1 MFPSP
6 PPFWQLRAENIF
18 EKNMTAERHKFT
30 QTGNA
35 LDTHIFSYIWISK
48 FNV

>member
-1 MFPSP
+1 LYSKPNVHIL
-6 PPFWQLRAENIF
+6 PPFWQFCAENIF

-35 LDTHIFSYIWISK
+35 LDTHIFS
-48 FNV
+48 